1 MDPKMFQNE
10 NCNADNNDAVTN
22 SNDVVINKQL
32 DKRNDFV
39 TNELHACHE
48 YDGQYKGEHAND
60 APVALASKM
69 HFVRQIWLAGL
80 GAYSNS
86 MDELVIA
93 GEKSSTFFEE
103 LLSRGKEV
111 DHAFKLHTSEQHISL
126 NSLEK
131 LMNRAYSMIT
141 GIDGHKFTQ
150 LNEKVDDLLRQIEAI
165 K

>member
-1 MDPKMFQNE
+1 MFQNE
-10 NCNADNNDAVTN
+10 NCDADSNNMVTDSNDDVVTN
-22 SNDVVINKQL
+22 KQV
-32 DKRNDFV
+32 DKRNGFV
-39 TNELHACHE
+39 TNELHACHD
-48 YDGQYKGEHAND
+48 YDGQYKGEQAND
-60 APVALASKM
+60 APVELASKM
-69 HFVRQIWLAGL
+69 HFVRLIWLAGL

-103 LLSRGKEV
+103 LLSRGQEV
-111 DHAFKLHTSEQHISL
+111 DSAFKLHTSEQHISL

-131 LMNRAYSMIT
+131 LMNRAYSKIT

>member
-1 MDPKMFQNE
+1 MDPEMFQHKNGD
-10 NCNADNNDAVTN
+10 ADNHDAVTN
-22 SNDVVINKQL
+22 DNNIAKNKQS
-32 DKRNDFV
+32 DRRTGVV
-39 TNELHACHE
+39 TNALYAYHD
-48 YDGQYKGEHAND
+48 YDGLYKGEHVNYAS
-60 APVALASKM
+60 VALASKM

-103 LLSRGKEV
+103 LLSRGKDV
-111 DHAFKLHTSEQHISL
+111 DNAFKLHTSEQYISL

-141 GIDGHKFTQ
+141 GIDGDKFTQ